1 MNLLHNS
8 NTEEQLSNKLLTN
21 NIYAYKTRSELDL
34 INVYIKKQ
42 KYVNKKQKYSKNNYN
57 QRLW

>member
-34 INVYIKKQ
+34 INIYIKKQ